1 MYQKTLAGAALSCAL
16 ALTIACSN
24 SPDSPSA
31 PGAVNSPESGAAAD
45 GSTLKAT
52 APTPVSPINDFRTDT
67 RKPTMTVN
75 NATGKYVG
83 GTYTYEFQLMNN
95 AGAVVSTATMNSGA
109 TTTSWAYPTDLD
121 RDTPYQWRARA
132 RSGSNV
138 GPWSSTVRFLTV
150 KENRTP
156 NSPTGK
162 LPLPNGSPIINQ
174 VIAQNPGI
182 TSLKRSCQE
191 EQWGGDHVTGW
202 EYMDKVVDALRLT
215 DTRWGY
221 NGKRGNPNDPSMD
234 AITYNWGNGPDEG
247 STQVYI
253 IDIMLAHCGAGS
265 GPNWGDVTQITLDSG
280 TIGRWISRGRF
291 VGSQGDR

>member
-83 GTYTYEFQLMNN
+83 GTYTYEFQLLND

-109 TTTSWAYPTDLD
+109 TTTSWVYPTDLD
-121 RDTPYQWRARA
+121 RDTPYRWRARA
-132 RSGSNV
+132 RSGSAV
-138 GPWSSTVRFLTV
+138 GPWSSNARFLTV

-162 LPLPNGSPIINQ
+162 LPLPNGLPILNQ
-174 VIAQNPGI
+174 VVAQNPGI

-253 IDIMLAHCGAGS
+253 IDVMLSHCGGGS
-265 GPNWGDVTQITLDSG
+265 SPNWGDVTQITLDSG

-291 VGSQGDR
+291 VGSQGDK